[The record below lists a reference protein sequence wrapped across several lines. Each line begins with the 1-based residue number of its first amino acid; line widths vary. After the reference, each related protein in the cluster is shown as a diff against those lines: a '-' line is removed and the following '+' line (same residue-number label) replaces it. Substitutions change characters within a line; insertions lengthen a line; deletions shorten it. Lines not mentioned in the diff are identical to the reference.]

1 MSAVKRVYCLYCH
14 HNSFAGLGH
23 LWVSLEDLICHE
35 WTKQHLCEVKKKTY
49 VLIIIRSGFN
59 MFWLNEYFS
68 QFVENKWCTSAK
80 SLRKVIKCKHGLHQC
95 EQTTQ
100 DHTDFVKVII
110 VEYFDVFFLS
120 YRQKV
125 LDLIPIKFS

>member
-1 MSAVKRVYCLYCH
+1 MLHLFQSNRSSVTFSEDHHVTCTFLQYC
-14 HNSFAGLGH
+14 
-23 LWVSLEDLICHE
+23 E
-35 WTKQHLCEVKKKTY
+35 K
-49 VLIIIRSGFN
+49 
-59 MFWLNEYFS
+59 
-68 QFVENKWCTSAK
+68 
-80 SLRKVIKCKHGLHQC
+80 
-95 EQTTQ
+95 TTQ